1 MSFLQSDSTGNGGR
15 VLAQDHLYVRIGI
28 IESCPE
34 AHWYRAK
41 TPFETKRRS
50 RIIIIGGNGVFGLSL
65 RRYLSSIEVDYGV
78 TAFDSNEKG
87 AACDDTHKIVRIQY
101 ASQSRTETARE
112 ADTCWT
118 TDLLLRQYYDRRG
131 RIEITNDVK
140 KLDAIDAHLPPR
152 ERLTLATVQ
161 ARLNSSNLSKQDR
174 RCLQF
179 IANILGKV
187 EEDPEIPE
195 IQCIWNKDNAIIDWN
210 PCMLEV
216 RRRLPAIQEVRV
228 EKLVVDGKGRISA
241 LQLEGKVITIDA
253 SDKVIMTTGAWGENL
268 LRYSNISSPI
278 KGFRAVGVF
287 TFHLKLDTGHREY
300 LDGLPALSFQNEA
313 INCKLASLVPHISL
327 Y

>member
-1 MSFLQSDSTGNGGR
+1 M
-15 VLAQDHLYVRIGI
+15 RI
-28 IESCPE
+28 E
-34 AHWYRAK
+34 
-41 TPFETKRRS
+41 
-50 RIIIIGGNGVFGLSL
+50 
-65 RRYLSSIEVDYGV
+65 
-78 TAFDSNEKG
+78 
-87 AACDDTHKIVRIQY
+87 Y

-112 ADTCWT
+112 ADTGWT
-118 TDLLLRQYYDRRG
+118 MDLVLRRYYDRRG

-140 KLDAIDAHLPPR
+140 KLDAIDAHLPAR
-152 ERLTLATVQ
+152 ERLTLKTVQ
-161 ARLNSSNLSKQDR
+161 DRLNSSNLSKQDR

-187 EEDPEIPE
+187 EDPE

-216 RRRLPAIQEVRV
+216 RRRLPAIQEATV
-228 EKLVVDGKGRISA
+228 EKLVVDGRGRISA
-241 LQLEGKVITIDA
+241 LQLEGKVITIDE

-268 LRYSNISSPI
+268 LRNSNISSPI

-300 LDGLPALSFQNEA
+300 LDGLPALSFQDEA
-313 INCKLASLVPHISL
+313 INCKLASLVPCISL